1 MSKVEVEVGSS
12 SMDARLLTG
21 PPKERRGAI
30 DGPRAALAATE
41 GPVRRLLS
49 SQTHSKARPQP
60 AETSE
65 LPAFGLYHV
74 WLVLAASLDDVGAA
88 WLESHAS
95 RSPFLPRPRPRT
107 RPRQAARPSDNG
119 SRAAAAVAA
128 ASPSRI

>member
-95 RSPFLPRPRPRT
+95 RSPIFFPVRAREPARDRPRDPPT
-107 RPRQAARPSDNG
+107 TALGQQQL
-119 SRAAAAVAA
+119 
-128 ASPSRI
+128 